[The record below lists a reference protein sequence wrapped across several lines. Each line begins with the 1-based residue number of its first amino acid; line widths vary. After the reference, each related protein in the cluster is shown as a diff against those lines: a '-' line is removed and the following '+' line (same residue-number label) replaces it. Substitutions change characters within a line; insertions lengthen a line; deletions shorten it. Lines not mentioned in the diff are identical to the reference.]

1 MRVPGGLP
9 ESAMLPSNESRLSC
23 GAKLKYSQLEFYHT
37 AGRTFAG
44 LIEEGR
50 RQLQALVRLRTIDHS
65 LGPSPAG
72 ARRGTHRHWPYAGI
86 VMPNGRTL
94 RTPQRRRGPRAT
106 GPSLG
111 KALRIEP
118 NHPDGRR
125 LQTRGRPRGCSQE
138 DLVLGELRS
147 LTNR

>member
-1 MRVPGGLP
+1 MLWPAGLVLLVD
-9 ESAMLPSNESRLSC
+9 ADARLMVRLRCDTLPNESRLSC

-44 LIEEGR
+44 LVEEGR

-118 NHPDGRR
+118 
-125 LQTRGRPRGCSQE
+125 
-138 DLVLGELRS
+138 
-147 LTNR
+147 